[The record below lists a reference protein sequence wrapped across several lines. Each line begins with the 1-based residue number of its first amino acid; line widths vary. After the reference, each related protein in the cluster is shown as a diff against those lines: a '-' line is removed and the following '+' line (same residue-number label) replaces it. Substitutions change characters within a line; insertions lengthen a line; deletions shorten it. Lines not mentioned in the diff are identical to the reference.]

1 MVLNEISP
9 GRQYL
14 PINQQNNEMK
24 GIELPGGGK
33 FSDTFKEFISDVNSF
48 QQESNSLE
56 EKMIKGEP
64 VDIHDAMIAA
74 EKAKTTFQ
82 LLSEIRNKFLDMYQ
96 VVSRMQV

>member
-24 GIELPGGGK
+24 GIELPGGTGGK
-33 FSDTFKEFISDVNSF
+33 FVDTFKEFVSDVNSF

-56 EKMIKGEP
+56 ENVKTQFP
-64 VDIHDAMIAA
+64 VKPVHFASGILIFGSSY
-74 EKAKTTFQ
+74 K
-82 LLSEIRNKFLDMYQ
+82 LLSKM
-96 VVSRMQV
+96 